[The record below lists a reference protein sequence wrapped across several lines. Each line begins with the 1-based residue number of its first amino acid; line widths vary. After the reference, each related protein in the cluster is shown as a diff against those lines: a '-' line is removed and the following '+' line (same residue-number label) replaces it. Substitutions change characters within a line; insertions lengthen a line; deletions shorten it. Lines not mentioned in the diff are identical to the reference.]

1 MNEHSEHRQRVKKRF
16 LEHGID
22 IFDEHQIVELLLFY
36 GIPRQDTNVIAH
48 RLIDRFGSLRQ
59 VMDAPYEALL
69 EVEGIGP
76 NAASLIKLSSSL
88 ARRYLVSEAAEAAS
102 FDTVDKIGKY
112 LVRLFLGKTKEETY
126 LLSFNGKM
134 ELLSCDK
141 LAEGEVNAVGFSM
154 RPFIESAMRAKASN
168 VVVAHNH
175 PSGVARPSEEDINF
189 TVQLESYCEQIGV
202 PLLEHFIVAE
212 NRYCTVIRGSRSRSP
227 RGSSELRAY

>member
-59 VMDAPYEALL
+59 VLDAPYEALL
-69 EVEGIGP
+69 EIEGIGP

-88 ARRYLVSEAAEAAS
+88 ARRYLVAEVLETPR

-141 LAEGEVNAVGFSM
+141 LADGEVNAVSFSM
-154 RPFIESAMRAKASN
+154 RPFVESAMRANASN

-175 PSGVARPSEEDINF
+175 PSGVARPSEADINF
-189 TVQLESYCEQIGV
+189 TVQLEGYCEQISV
-202 PLLEHFIVAE
+202 PLLEHFIVAG
-212 NRYCTVIRGSRSRSP
+212 NRYCTVIRGVRSRPS
-227 RGSSELRAY
+227 GESAGLRAY